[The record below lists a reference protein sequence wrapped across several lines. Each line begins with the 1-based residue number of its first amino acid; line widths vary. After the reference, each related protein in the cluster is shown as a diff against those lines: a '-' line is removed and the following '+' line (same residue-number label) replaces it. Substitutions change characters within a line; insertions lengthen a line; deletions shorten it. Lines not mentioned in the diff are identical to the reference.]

1 MIYIKDKNKVEE
13 IQNNINKYNITM
25 FMDFDRTMTTPE
37 SDDSWD
43 ASAKKNGLSTK
54 LEEFYDKYRPIELD
68 YTLSKKEKEKY
79 MLEWYQGCMD
89 LYYEFK
95 ITKEDLEKSIKNSKI
110 ILRNGLAELLC
121 NLHKNKVPVIILS
134 AGIGNVIE
142 QTLKE
147 ENCYY
152 NNITIISNFFKFN
165 DQGQILKYNDYLIH
179 TLNKNIDKVADVK
192 IKSIINE
199 RKYKVI
205 VGDLIEDIN
214 MIGRYQEN
222 RVLKIGFLNSNIE
235 KNKEIYKEKFDI
247 VLSEKN
253 DFVDIQEYLKE
264 IL

>member
-1 MIYIKDKNKVEE
+1 M
-13 IQNNINKYNITM
+13 
-25 FMDFDRTMTTPE
+25 
-37 SDDSWD
+37 
-43 ASAKKNGLSTK
+43 
-54 LEEFYDKYRPIELD
+54 
-68 YTLSKKEKEKY
+68 
-79 MLEWYQGCMD
+79 
-89 LYYEFK
+89 
-95 ITKEDLEKSIKNSKI
+95 
-110 ILRNGLAELLC
+110 
-121 NLHKNKVPVIILS
+121 PVIILS

-179 TLNKNIDKVADVK
+179 TLNKNIDKVVDVK

-199 RKYKVI
+199 RKYKV
-205 VGDLIEDIN
+205 VGGDLIEDIN

-235 KNKEIYKEKFDI
+235 KNEEIYKEKFDI
-247 VLSEKN
+247 VLSGKN
-253 DFVDIQEYLKE
+253 DFADIQEYLKE